1 MHVARNSISTCD
13 FSSTFSS
20 SKHSVSPKDPEWYS
34 VKILDTVLAKVFST
48 LNPTW
53 VVFCCVMMTGRS
65 GYIVSPW
72 FSIRIGRDGGHGVGA
87 SVGAIVGNGFSVAA
101 LLFVGLELGYMLAE
115 GASVGA
121 EVGSFV
127 GSLVGDAVGTSVG
140 DELGYMLSVG
150 ASEGAELG

>member
-1 MHVARNSISTCD
+1 
-13 FSSTFSS
+13 
-20 SKHSVSPKDPEWYS
+20 
-34 VKILDTVLAKVFST
+34 
-48 LNPTW
+48 
-53 VVFCCVMMTGRS
+53 MTGRS

-87 SVGAIVGNGFSVAA
+87 SVESVGAIVSNGFSVAA
-101 LLFVGLELGYMLAE
+101 LLFVGLELGYMLAV
-115 GASVGA
+115 GAFVGA

-140 DELGYMLSVG
+140 DELGCMLSVG